1 VRERALIHV
10 AGYTGAG
17 KTTFIERLLDAE
29 VALAICIR
37 AEHDAKLRK
46 EQESAP
52 KANAELRRY
61 RNAGASAVALYR
73 FAEQSMDAF
82 FTSDVMQD
90 YSEAVFIEGDCPIDF
105 VDLSVFVAPP
115 PGEGRSLLERVVREH
130 AAAHQAS
137 IEQIEQA
144 LESPE
149 ATARLFASSLGE
161 PLLAMALTRLEV
173 VDNLRHSMKGKL
185 AEIRRAPPPPPTEH
199 WALAKGYTGL
209 ERAQLVVVNVR
220 SDADRQRAAS
230 FTDDVARLRKDE
242 EVYRD
247 VVGLRGNKLPVTA
260 VIADLSNPK
269 DAGLKKAVARVKRA
283 TQRRRP

>member
-1 VRERALIHV
+1 MRERALIHV
-10 AGYTGAG
+10 AGPIGAG
-17 KTTFIERLLDAE
+17 KTSFIERLLDAE
-29 VALAICIR
+29 VAFAICVR

-52 KANAELRRY
+52 KSHAELGRY
-61 RNAGASAVALYR
+61 CDAGASAVARYR
-73 FAEQSMDAF
+73 FAEPSGDAF

-90 YSEAVFIEGDCPIDF
+90 YSEVVFIEGDCPIDF

-115 PGEGRSLLERVVREH
+115 PASGSLLERVVRDH
-130 AAAHQAS
+130 AAAHQMS

-149 ATARLFASSLGE
+149 ATARLFAAGFGE
-161 PLLAMALTRLEV
+161 PLLASALSRPQVL
-173 VDNLRHSMKGKL
+173 DDLRRSMKAKL
-185 AEIRRAPPPPPTEH
+185 TEVRRAPPPPPTEH
-199 WALAKGYTGL
+199 WALAEGYEGI

-220 SDADRQRAAS
+220 SDADRRRAES
-230 FTDDVARLRKDE
+230 VVGDVGRLRKDE

-247 VVGLRGNKLPVTA
+247 LVGLRGNKLPITA
-260 VIADLSNPK
+260 VVADLSNPK

-283 TQRRRP
+283 TKRRQS